1 MSSNYLKHIDAE
13 EANKL
18 YSDAVRK
25 ARQLRERA
33 AITEQIA
40 DKLAGAYITKRIDPI
55 MSSVPGVERAYI
67 EKSVSGRVLYAT
79 LYQVNHSNYYDC
91 WSVRLAP
98 EDSKRVDAE
107 TVKAEA
113 AKLIQQAERTEKA
126 IEEFWNN
133 VGQLNAIVTAYS
145 QIRRN
150 LEPITNDLCYCY

>member
-1 MSSNYLKHIDAE
+1 MASNYLKHIDAE

-55 MSSVPGVERAYI
+55 ITSVPGVERAYI

-79 LYQVNHSNYYDC
+79 LYQVGHANYYDG

-98 EDSKRVDAE
+98 EDSKRVDAN
-107 TVKAEA
+107 TVKSEA
-113 AKLIQQAERTEKA
+113 KKLIQQAER
-126 IEEFWNN
+126 IEESIQGFWDN